1 MKSLRE
7 KVAAGFREEEKC
19 DVILT
24 LANLIEDGKFI
35 GNCPEQIF
43 LDDDNHLADV
53 RTGEAVNL
61 AYWPPEVIREGLRP
75 GAGKPQQW
83 FLLGMLAYYIY
94 YQTDYYTQNRVRLLE
109 LDRYIAKRKY
119 VILPQEA
126 GAIPFGRAVSQM
138 TAVDPEKRALGLR
151 SFLGYLSEQVEGSA
165 EIRFTFDGA
174 ELGRSVRRLKRDIED
189 LCPSGCVLRFGGK
202 IYVPKTQP
210 VEIPYRPGVH
220 TYNVPLQQLEGNSP
234 ERWVYVD
241 ASFLDSII
249 PQNQNMMR
257 FLDLNRGD
265 ASMGLTLSASVEK
278 CTFYIFHSKR
288 GRNVQR
294 KGAFHVERPAGISSG
309 EYQVHMI
316 YSMELDSLIISVR
329 DESGQKLGPPRII
342 HLGEEQS

>member
-7 KVAAGFREEEKC
+7 KVVAGFQEEEKC

-43 LDDDNHLADV
+43 LDDDNHLTDV
-53 RTGEAVNL
+53 HAGETVNL

-109 LDRYIAKRKY
+109 LDQHIAGRKY

-138 TAVDPEKRALGLR
+138 TAVDPEERALGLR

-165 EIRFTFDGA
+165 EIRFTFGGA
-174 ELGRSVRRLKRDIED
+174 ELGRSIRRLKGDIED
-189 LCPSGCVLRFGGK
+189 LCPSGSVLRFGGK
-202 IYVPKTQP
+202 IYVPETQP
-210 VEIPYRPGVH
+210 VEIPYRPGAH
-220 TYNVPLQQLEGNSP
+220 AYDVPLRQLEGNSP

-241 ASFLDSII
+241 ASILDETVRQS
-249 PQNQNMMR
+249 QDMER
-257 FLDLNRGD
+257 FLDLNGGD
-265 ASMGLTLSASVEK
+265 ASRKLILPAGVDK
-278 CTFYIFHSKR
+278 CTFYIFRSEGDR
-288 GRNVQR
+288 RVQC
-294 KGAFHVERPAGISSG
+294 KGSFCVERPAGTSG
-309 EYQVHMI
+309 VTCRIHMI
-316 YSMELDSLIISVR
+316 YAMESDTLFLSVR
-329 DESGQKLGPPRII
+329 DGNGQRLGLPRVI
-342 HLGEEQS
+342 HLGEELS